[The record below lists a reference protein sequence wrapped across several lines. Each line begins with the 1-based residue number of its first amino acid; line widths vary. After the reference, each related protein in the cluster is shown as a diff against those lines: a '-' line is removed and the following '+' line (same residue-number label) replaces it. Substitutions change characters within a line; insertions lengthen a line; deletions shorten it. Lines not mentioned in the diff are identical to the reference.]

1 MRDRNLIRWVS
12 TMATVL
18 ALVHPSDHA
27 FSASDSGAPVVVSG
41 TVSDEATK
49 NAILTQ
55 LRSLYGAQRVVDQIG
70 VGGVV
75 APPNWSRYVQ
85 KLLDPSL
92 LAIKRG
98 TLAIDGTNV
107 VVKGEVPNEATRQQ
121 VLSKMATSL
130 DTNYVVKST
139 LRAAANEQNLVD
151 NALANRIVEFE
162 SGSAS
167 LTDNGKA
174 ILDEIAAALTS
185 IKGHRV
191 EIVGHTDDRGNRLNN
206 IALAQARAEAVKGYL
221 QTKGIGAEML
231 LTSGKGPDQPVASNA
246 TEEGRKRNRRIQF
259 RVL

>member
-1 MRDRNLIRWVS
+1 MCDRMLTRWIS
-12 TMATVL
+12 AITTALLL
-18 ALVHPSDHA
+18 AHPSA
-27 FSASDSGAPVVVSG
+27 YAVPASDSGAPVVVSG
-41 TVSDEATK
+41 AVSDEATK

-55 LRSLYGAQRVVDQIG
+55 LRSIYGAQRVVDQIG

-107 VVKGEVPNEATRQQ
+107 AVKGEVPNEATRQQ

-139 LRAAANEQNLVD
+139 LRASPNEQNVVD

-174 ILDEIAAALTS
+174 ILDEIAMALTK

-191 EIVGHTDDRGNRLNN
+191 EIVGHTDDRGNRLHNV
-206 IALAQARAEAVKGYL
+206 ALAQARAEAVKAYL
-221 QTKGIGAEML
+221 QTKGIDAAML
-231 LTSGKGPDQPVASNA
+231 STSGQGPDQPVASNT

-259 RVL
+259 RVI